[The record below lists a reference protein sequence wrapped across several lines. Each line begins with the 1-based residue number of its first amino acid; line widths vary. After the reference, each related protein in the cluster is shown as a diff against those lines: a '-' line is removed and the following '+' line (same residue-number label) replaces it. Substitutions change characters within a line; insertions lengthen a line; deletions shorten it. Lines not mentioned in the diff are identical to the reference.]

1 MIEATTHATT
11 MQFRA
16 AHPAWSLERLFVASV
31 PLAAGIATVSGPTI
45 GGMQY
50 TGFLWIGHLGL
61 GTLLLVRNPDVAR
74 FPLRWITPFLVLV
87 LASTLWGGIAD
98 VRQSQTVLQW
108 AATITVGMIASMSV
122 RNAVDLRRMFTCFRV
137 GMAIALAAFVFFYY
151 GPGVKWQ
158 DSAAGRGFSD
168 RTAAITLALFAA
180 VAIAHLGPSPR
191 RSLLVVAT
199 CLGIAILTGSRMATA
214 AMLLAPFANP
224 LWRGWVTKSA
234 YFGGIIVSLVFVM
247 HTTAFQERFFFG
259 EQRAVHDV
267 VEGNINSSGRYEL
280 WPVLWKEAMERPV
293 FGHGIATAGM
303 YMDDQGFLLGHPHNE
318 YLRVVFELG
327 FVGLACFVVAVAFI
341 GTDAWRRARAASG
354 ELSHAFA
361 AVCMG
366 MAVLLVM
373 CATDN
378 PLPYNVAFMH
388 PLFLL
393 IGAAY
398 GAASASP
405 SESRPRCTP
414 GHASPDACPAER
426 SCG

>member
-11 MQFRA
+11 MQLGA

-31 PLAAGIATVSGPTI
+31 PVAAGIATVSGPTI

-50 TGFLWIGHLGL
+50 TGFLWLGHLGL
-61 GTLLLVRNPDVAR
+61 GILLLMRNPDSVR
-74 FPLRWITPFLVLV
+74 FPLRWLAPFLVLV
-87 LASTLWGGIAD
+87 IVSTLWGGIAD
-98 VRQSQTVLQW
+98 SRQSQTVLQW
-108 AATITVGMIASMSV
+108 AATIAVGMVASMTV
-122 RNAVDLRRMFTCFRV
+122 RNTDDLRRMFTCFGV
-137 GMAIALAAFVFFYY
+137 AIVIALAAFVFFYC
-151 GPGVKWQ
+151 GPGAKWQ
-158 DSAAGRGFSD
+158 DSATARGFSD
-168 RTAAITLALFAA
+168 RTATITLALCA
-180 VAIAHLGPSPR
+180 AIAIARFGASPR
-191 RSLLVVAT
+191 GSLLVLVA
-199 CLGIAILTGSRMATA
+199 CLSVGVFTGSRMATA

-224 LWRGWVTKSA
+224 LWRGWVAKSA
-234 YFGGIIVSLVFVM
+234 YLGGILVSLVFVVN
-247 HTTAFQERFFFG
+247 TTAFQERFFFG

-280 WPVLWKEAMERPV
+280 WPVLWKEAMESPV
-293 FGHGIATAGM
+293 FGHGIATAGI

-327 FVGLACFVVAVAFI
+327 FVGLACFLVAVAFI

-366 MAVLLVM
+366 MAVLVVM

-398 GAASASP
+398 GVACASP
-405 SESRPRCTP
+405 SESRPQCTP
-414 GHASPDACPAER
+414 GHASPDPCPAER
-426 SCG
+426 SRG

>member
-1 MIEATTHATT
+1 MIEARIHTT
-11 MQFRA
+11 MMQSGA
-16 AHPAWSLERLFVASV
+16 ARPGWSLEWFFVASV
-31 PLAAGIATVSGPTI
+31 PVAAGIATVSGPTI

-50 TGFLWIGHLGL
+50 TGFLWLGCLGL
-61 GTLLLVRNPDVAR
+61 GTLLLMRNPDSVR
-74 FPLRWITPFLVLV
+74 FPVRWLAPFLVLV
-87 LASTLWGGIAD
+87 IVSTLWGGIAD
-98 VRQSQTVLQW
+98 SRQSQTVLQW
-108 AATITVGMIASMSV
+108 AATIAVGMVASMTV
-122 RNAVDLRRMFTCFRV
+122 RNTDDLRRMFTCFGV
-137 GMAIALAAFVFFYY
+137 AIVIALAAFVFFYC
-151 GPGVKWQ
+151 GPGAKWQ
-158 DSAAGRGFSD
+158 DSATARGFSD
-168 RTAAITLALFAA
+168 RTATITLALCA
-180 VAIAHLGPSPR
+180 AIAIARFGATPR
-191 RSLLVVAT
+191 WSLLVVAT

-224 LWRGWVTKSA
+224 LWRGWLPRLA
-234 YFGGIIVSLVFVM
+234 YLAGIGVLLIFVV

-259 EQRAVHDV
+259 EQRAMHDL

-280 WPVLWKEAMERPV
+280 WPVLWAEAMKSPV
-293 FGHGIATAGM
+293 FGHGIATAGI

-327 FVGLACFVVAVAFI
+327 FVGLACFLGAVAFI
-341 GTDAWRRARAASG
+341 GTDAWRRALATSG

-398 GAASASP
+398 GAADNLSGK
-405 SESRPRCTP
+405 ERTR
-414 GHASPDACPAER
+414 R
-426 SCG
+426 SCGCRSRDSPPAGRPCE